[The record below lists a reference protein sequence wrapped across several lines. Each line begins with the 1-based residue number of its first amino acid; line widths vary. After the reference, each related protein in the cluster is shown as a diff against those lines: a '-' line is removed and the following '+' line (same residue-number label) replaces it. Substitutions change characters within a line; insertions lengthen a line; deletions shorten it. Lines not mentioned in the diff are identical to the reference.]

1 MQPLP
6 FITLKNVTLR
16 IRDRWILANTNWD
29 LKTHQHWAILGPNG
43 SGKTSLAGA
52 LTGRVPVVG
61 GRIIHHYSS
70 AIPNPIGY
78 LSFELHRRLI
88 AKDEGRD
95 ASRFFSGDLDSATTA
110 QETILDDNARR
121 GEILKKFDQIVNRLE
136 IGNLL
141 QRGIRTISTGEMRK
155 VLIARA
161 LLKSPRVLILDEP
174 FDGLDNL
181 SRKWLADSIKA
192 LMQRD
197 VQVILVTHRVAEI
210 VPEISH
216 IMLLK
221 DGRVIAQGKRKDMLS
236 SYFKED
242 DALNNSQ
249 TANRVA
255 ELEKSTPP
263 VPSIPPEQQQIVVM
277 RNVTVKYG
285 QRTTISG
292 LNWTMKQGQNW
303 AIIGPNGAGKTTLL
317 NLIFG
322 DNPQAYANDIYLF
335 GRRRGSGESIWSIKQ
350 RIGFI
355 STEFQIHYRK
365 QMRVLD
371 VVVSGFYDSVGLY
384 RQADPEKMKIAK
396 QWIKLFEIG
405 NLSAENFER
414 LSYGEQRMV
423 LLARA
428 VVKSPLLLILDE
440 PCQGL
445 DPVNR
450 KKMLGLFDLIGRTG
464 RTQLIYVTH
473 YPEEIPACI
482 THVLQF
488 EKKPQGGF
496 STFTKSFS
504 PTGSG
509 V

>member
-1 MQPLP
+1 MHSLP

-16 IRDRWILANTNWD
+16 IRDRWILANTNWV

-43 SGKTSLAGA
+43 SGKTTLAGA
-52 LTGRVPVVG
+52 LTGAVPVVSG
-61 GRIIHHYSS
+61 SIVRHYSS
-70 AIPNPIGY
+70 TPPNPIGY
-78 LSFELHRRLI
+78 LSFELHRHLI

-95 ASRFFSGDLDSATTA
+95 SSRFFSGDLDSATTA
-110 QETILDDNARR
+110 QETILTDDIQQ
-121 GEILKKFDQIVNRLE
+121 GEILKRFDRIIKRLG

-141 QRGIRTISTGEMRK
+141 QRSIRTLSTGEMRK

-181 SRKWLADSIKA
+181 SRLWLTDSIKD
-192 LMQRD
+192 LMKRD
-197 VQVILVTHRVAEI
+197 VQVVLVTHRVAEI
-210 VPEISH
+210 VPGISH

-221 DGRVIAQGKRKDMLS
+221 DGRVVAQGKRKDMLH
-236 SYFKED
+236 SYSIEGGAFFKEG
-242 DALNNSQ
+242 DAFNNAQIS
-249 TANRVA
+249 NRAA
-255 ELEKSTPP
+255 ELEESTRSA
-263 VPSIPPEQQQIVVM
+263 PSKPTHQQQIVVM
-277 RNVTVKYG
+277 RNVSVKYG
-285 QRTTISG
+285 QRTTLNG

-303 AIIGPNGAGKTTLL
+303 AIVGPNGAGKTTLL

-322 DNPQAYANDIYLF
+322 DNPQAYANEIYLF
-335 GRRRGSGESIWSIKQ
+335 GRRRGSGDSIWSIKQ

-355 STEFQIHYRK
+355 SSEFQIRYRK

-396 QWIKLFEIG
+396 QWIRLFGID
-405 NLSAENFER
+405 NLSAENFKQ

-428 VVKSPLLLILDE
+428 VVKSPFLLILDE

-445 DPVNR
+445 DPANR
-450 KKMLGLFDLIGRTG
+450 KKMLDLFDLIGRTG

-473 YPEEIPACI
+473 YAEEIPECI

-488 EKKPQGGF
+488 EKKPEGGF
-496 STFTKSFS
+496 TPKCL
-504 PTGSG
+504 GL
-509 V
+509 